1 MVIMYL
7 NHVNELRTAMNFIDW
22 TYISSKLTESN
33 IKAIKR
39 VEEVQNYKLLELMGT
54 KLQYAREKL
63 SFNFSPHEL
72 TQTVLSLLLKGLN
85 FSLPPQKLKFENRLF
100 PFELLCIEML

>member
-39 VEEVQNYKLLELMGT
+39 VEEVQNYKL
-54 KLQYAREKL
+54 
-63 SFNFSPHEL
+63 S
-72 TQTVLSLLLKGLN
+72 
-85 FSLPPQKLKFENRLF
+85 
-100 PFELLCIEML
+100 